1 MAIRILSS
9 VIGLPILIFFVIYGG
24 IPLQSVILLAGL
36 IGMHEFY
43 SAFHLKSKGVQYI
56 AYFFAVIYMIWIDKI
71 INMQNMFNVF
81 VSLFLLILLIYTVLF
96 HDKTNAEESM
106 LSFFGFFYVMF
117 LLSHV
122 FLIRYYTYGN
132 VFIWLAFIS
141 AWGCDTGAYFTGVA
155 IGKHKLIPTLSP
167 KKTIEGAVGGV
178 VTATLLALLYGWFIE
193 KKFPL
198 EQVNVF
204 LLCGLTGVFGSILS
218 QIGDLA
224 ASAMKRYTNIKDY
237 GELIPGHGGILDRF
251 DSVLLTAPVVYYI
264 MMFLI
269 RVEL

>member
-167 KKTIEGAVGGV
+167 KKTIEGAAGGV

-204 LLCGLTGVFGSILS
+204 LLCGLTGVFVSILS
-218 QIGDLA
+218 QIGDLE
-224 ASAMKRYTNIKDY
+224 ASAMKRYTNIKDF
-237 GELIPGHGGILDRF
+237 GKLIPGHGGILDRF

>member
-167 KKTIEGAVGGV
+167 KKTIEGAAGGV
-178 VTATLLALLYGWFIE
+178 VTATLLALLYGWVIE
-193 KKFPL
+193 KKIPL

-224 ASAMKRYTNIKDY
+224 ASAMKRYTNIKDF
-237 GELIPGHGGILDRF
+237 GKLIPGHGGILDRF

>member
-96 HDKTNAEESM
+96 HDKTNAEEGM

-122 FLIRYYTYGN
+122 FLIRSYTYGN

-155 IGKHKLIPTLSP
+155 IGKHK
-167 KKTIEGAVGGV
+167 
-178 VTATLLALLYGWFIE
+178 
-193 KKFPL
+193 
-198 EQVNVF
+198 
-204 LLCGLTGVFGSILS
+204 
-218 QIGDLA
+218 
-224 ASAMKRYTNIKDY
+224 
-237 GELIPGHGGILDRF
+237 
-251 DSVLLTAPVVYYI
+251 
-264 MMFLI
+264 
-269 RVEL
+269 

>member
-9 VIGLPILIFFVIYGG
+9 VIGLPILIFFVISGG

-167 KKTIEGAVGGV
+167 KKTIEGAAGGV

-224 ASAMKRYTNIKDY
+224 ASAMKRYTNIKDF
-237 GELIPGHGGILDRF
+237 GKLIPGHGGILDRF

>member
-167 KKTIEGAVGGV
+167 IKTIEGAAGGV

-224 ASAMKRYTNIKDY
+224 ASAMKRYTNIKDF
-237 GELIPGHGGILDRF
+237 GKLIPGHGGILDRF